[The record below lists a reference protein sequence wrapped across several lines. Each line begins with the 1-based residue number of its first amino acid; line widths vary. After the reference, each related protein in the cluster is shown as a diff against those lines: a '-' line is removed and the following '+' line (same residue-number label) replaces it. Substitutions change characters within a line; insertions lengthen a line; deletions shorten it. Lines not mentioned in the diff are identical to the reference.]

1 MHFLSGLRS
10 GAPNLVEF
18 ELVDILELGR
28 MELKVLLLEVGD
40 WRFKI
45 ENMETFQQEI
55 LLTINI
61 KPLGRY
67 FHLNGQE
74 LELKEGRKF

>member
-1 MHFLSGLRS
+1 MNILAGLRS

-45 ENMETFQQEI
+45 ENLETFQQEI

-61 KPLGRY
+61 KPLGR
-67 FHLNGQE
+67 
-74 LELKEGRKF
+74 